1 MRYMLDTNIC
11 IYSIKH
17 KPKQVFLKLQEHDP
31 EDICISSVTY
41 AELVHGVEK
50 SQAIEKNQLALAIL
64 LANIEVLDFDS
75 AAAESYGKIRA
86 YLEKQG
92 TPIGPLDTMIAGHA
106 KSLDYVLVT
115 NNTKGF
121 SRVQDLKLENW
132 AKWFNNN
139 SHILLEGDK
148 IMSTN
153 KITCSFTVDR
163 DIYNAY
169 KSIVVKGGE
178 NVKGN
183 LVRYML
189 NVINYETSNADTIS
203 AIKEVEELKKIQ
215 TKKPMLHL
223 ESF

>member
-1 MRYMLDTNIC
+1 MSFLQIFVLRVDKFTLRYIL
-11 IYSIKH
+11 
-17 KPKQVFLKLQEHDP
+17 
-31 EDICISSVTY
+31 
-41 AELVHGVEK
+41 
-50 SQAIEKNQLALAIL
+50 IL
-64 LANIEVLDFDS
+64 LNDVGSWLSNIF
-75 AAAESYGKIRA
+75 
-86 YLEKQG
+86 
-92 TPIGPLDTMIAGHA
+92 
-106 KSLDYVLVT
+106 
-115 NNTKGF
+115 
-121 SRVQDLKLENW
+121 
-132 AKWFNNN
+132 
-139 SHILLEGDK
+139 LEGDK

>member
-17 KPKQVFLKLQEHDP
+17 KPKQVFHKLQEHDP

-75 AAAESYGKIRA
+75 AAAESYGKIRS

-115 NNTKGF
+115 NNAKEF

-132 AKWFNNN
+132 A
-139 SHILLEGDK
+139 E
-148 IMSTN
+148 
-153 KITCSFTVDR
+153 
-163 DIYNAY
+163 
-169 KSIVVKGGE
+169 
-178 NVKGN
+178 
-183 LVRYML
+183 
-189 NVINYETSNADTIS
+189 
-203 AIKEVEELKKIQ
+203 
-215 TKKPMLHL
+215 
-223 ESF
+223 